1 MRKFLVSF
9 CVVFLAIFFA
19 CQTNPAFIG
28 DPQYRDFESFE
39 ALSEFLRWQPGS
51 TPLASAHRGGP
62 MPGFPENCIE
72 TFENTLRYTPAILEC
87 DVRRTSDNVLVMMHD
102 DTIDRTTNGRGNVSE
117 LTFAEIRALQ
127 LVDNNGKPTGFRV
140 PTLAEV
146 LKWADG
152 KAILSL
158 DIKGGIQP
166 ETIVDTIAAYAAES
180 HVIVISYN
188 LATAEAYFQ
197 RNPQL
202 MISASAGDMEG
213 FSRLV
218 ASEIPAE
225 NLVIFTGVSEPE
237 RELYDTIHSH
247 NIRAILGTIGNLDR
261 RANTRGIGVYT
272 DLLRN
277 GADIL
282 ATDNLE
288 MVATAIRKFVSE

>member
-1 MRKFLVSF
+1 M
-9 CVVFLAIFFA
+9 
-19 CQTNPAFIG
+19 
-28 DPQYRDFESFE
+28 
-39 ALSEFLRWQPGS
+39 
-51 TPLASAHRGGP
+51 TPSIAQ
-62 MPGFPENCIE
+62 
-72 TFENTLRYTPAILEC
+72 
-87 DVRRTSDNVLVMMHD
+87 
-102 DTIDRTTNGRGNVSE
+102 TNGRGNVSE
-117 LTFAEIRALQ
+117 MTFAEIRSKK
-127 LVDNNGKPTGFRV
+127 LVGPDGNLTDFQV

-180 HVIVISYN
+180 HVMVITYN

-197 RNPQL
+197 RNPKL

-225 NLVIFTGVSEPE
+225 NLVVSTGVSEPE
-237 RELYDTIHSH
+237 RNCMMPFTVTTFAQFSAPSVTWTGAQTTAVLAFTQIY
-247 NIRAILGTIGNLDR
+247 
-261 RANTRGIGVYT
+261 
-272 DLLRN
+272 LRN